1 MPRGHCGS
9 QVLHLGRTTAFL
21 LWQFAAPSDTVR
33 SGFQGGGFQV
43 LSSWISPV
51 VCLKCTVSS
60 ATGSSLH
67 LLEVSQGQLTLVC
80 IVLGVSWTLLTNNSK
95 TEFLTPSTGVFVEQS
110 MILGGGARSRC
121 LNFLVNY

>member
-1 MPRGHCGS
+1 M
-9 QVLHLGRTTAFL
+9 TAFL
-21 LWQFAAPSDTVR
+21 LWQFATPSDTVR

-67 LLEVSQGQLTLVC
+67 LLEGSQGQLTIVC
-80 IVLGVSWTLLTNNSK
+80 IVLGVSWTLLTNSLK
-95 TEFLTPSTGVFVEQS
+95 AVSHTWYTHQ
-110 MILGGGARSRC
+110 R
-121 LNFLVNY
+121 